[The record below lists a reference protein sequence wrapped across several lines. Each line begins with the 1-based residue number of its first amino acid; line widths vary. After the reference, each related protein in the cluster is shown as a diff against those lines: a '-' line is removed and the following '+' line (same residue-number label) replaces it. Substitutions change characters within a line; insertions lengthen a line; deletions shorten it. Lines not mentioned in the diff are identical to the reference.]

1 MRWPSGAITAHC
13 SGAHQRMHMA
23 MSLCSGPQHGAAD
36 ARRAPHDT
44 RQKKKRRRCRHNV
57 ATVGQLAARRK
68 AVHVPHRARRR
79 RTQNDTKEVDEADSA
94 AWTGPLHV
102 ESRPR
107 CPRCL
112 PCVLLSK
119 KVPAADPNHRSDVV
133 LEHSSRS
140 DAHEPRCRPRRR
152 QLPFSFL
159 RSLADACIDAGT
171 NVTSPQ
177 AHGHGSGRDCGS
189 TSPCRLSGAS
199 PEVRRRPASKRTS
212 ATASA
217 RNRPK
222 TLRPTTAG
230 VFGGERS
237 ATCFSRDGTRLTGHQ
252 MVQTEQF
259 FFSRVLFKVS
269 LWVGQPC

>member
-44 RQKKKRRRCRHNV
+44 RQKKSAADAATTSPPSVSSQRAERPSTFPTVLAVVVRKTTQKRSMRPTAPHGLARCMWR
-57 ATVGQLAARRK
+57 
-68 AVHVPHRARRR
+68 AVHVAQDACRACCCRRR
-79 RTQNDTKEVDEADSA
+79 YLRQTQTTA
-94 AWTGPLHV
+94 P
-102 ESRPR
+102 
-107 CPRCL
+107 
-112 PCVLLSK
+112 
-119 KVPAADPNHRSDVV
+119 VV

-140 DAHEPRCRPRRR
+140 GAHEPRCRPRRR

-159 RSLADACIDAGT
+159 RSLADARINAGT

-177 AHGHGSGRDCGS
+177 ARGHGSGRDCGS

-222 TLRPTTAG
+222 TLRPTRG

-237 ATCFSRDGTRLTGHQ
+237 ATVARECH
-252 MVQTEQF
+252 
-259 FFSRVLFKVS
+259 VLFS
-269 LWVGQPC
+269 GRDTAHGTSNGANRAIFFLARLI